1 MTPQESHPFSV
12 VAEYV
17 NSLSPERSRL
27 SMRAVVIA
35 TSDAGGISRAL
46 MRDHRVVP
54 CRQPS
59 RQREGLRRTDG
70 ISDRLVHVHRMH
82 SSMKRNTRR
91 HVPPARSRRPEEMNA
106 QLRAPKNPSAQ
117 PLLFGI
123 GNFGASRHPARS
135 QGNALTIG
143 PRAFHI
149 AAPITFCNGESG
161 CHRVFQGHS
170 VLDTKKCAF
179 ACRCTGRAWRQP
191 PVTHWTRVRTFGP
204 IMIWSAPRVDGSDPL

>member
-1 MTPQESHPFSV
+1 MPT
-12 VAEYV
+12 AE
-17 NSLSPERSRL
+17 
-27 SMRAVVIA
+27 
-35 TSDAGGISRAL
+35 
-46 MRDHRVVP
+46 
-54 CRQPS
+54 
-59 RQREGLRRTDG
+59 
-70 ISDRLVHVHRMH
+70 
-82 SSMKRNTRR
+82 
-91 HVPPARSRRPEEMNA
+91 PPARRPQAYRRHIRSTCTRSSNA
-106 QLRAPKNPSAQ
+106 LLNEKEHAAACAARAVAATGGNECATTCAEDPSAQ